1 MRHHAEDCPARLA
14 PVQAPAAAARALT
27 GAAAGNRAVT
37 QRLLVQRD
45 RASDLAA
52 CQSVLMDAKAPV
64 SALHPVR
71 DFTVVDTSDR
81 VALIRR
87 IHGEWWVTPG
97 DESALERIWKSPGMD
112 AIAAQQQKL
121 YQESRDRGAALP
133 ATATTFGTFTNKISQ
148 DMTEGGTTVVRGRF
162 TWTLLNDKLEV
173 EVPVDFV
180 PAEGVTAPVAT
191 WTGQIDSVWNQF
203 AVTDKSDGKK
213 VPVTMKLKDTSG
225 DERKINV
232 VQNKVPGAY
241 GNGDRANAAKWYPVM
256 PDSVAPHEFGHLI
269 GLPDEY
275 QRTHADF
282 KAITGGDKTGPA
294 APTTKTPK
302 AVADELHVALT
313 DADETKRAALATTV
327 LTGAG
332 LISGGR
338 AVQGDFAQKVM
349 TAYDDEYESI
359 FKPSLLQRLQR
370 LNKDN
375 WILMSVFS
383 YASGTIMGNPDAVV
397 AEGHDHPVEPRHMRE
412 FVAIVKRH
420 YPGRT
425 WEIGPK

>member
-1 MRHHAEDCPARLA
+1 MA
-14 PVQAPAAAARALT
+14 
-27 GAAAGNRAVT
+27 
-37 QRLLVQRD
+37 QRLSIQRD

-52 CQSVLMDAKAPV
+52 CQSVLMDADPDTD
-64 SALHPVR
+64 ALHPVR
-71 DFTVVDTSDR
+71 DFTVVDTSER
-81 VALIRR
+81 LMLIRK
-87 IHGEWWVTPG
+87 IHAITWVGPN
-97 DESALERIWKSPGMD
+97 DEATLVRIWRSPGMD
-112 AIAAQQQKL
+112 AIAAQHQAL
-121 YQESRDRGAALP
+121 YQDSRDYGAELP
-133 ATATTFGTFTNKISQ
+133 PTLTTFGTFTNKISQ

-173 EVPVDFV
+173 EVPVHFAPV
-180 PAEGVTAPVAT
+180 EGVTTPLAT
-191 WTGQIDSVWNQF
+191 WDGQINTVWNQF

-213 VPVTMKLKDTSG
+213 VQVTMKLKDQAG
-225 DERKINV
+225 DPRTISV

-241 GNGDRANAAKWYPVM
+241 GNGDRANAGKWYPVM
-256 PDSVAPHEFGHLI
+256 PSSVAPHEFGHLI

-275 QRTHADF
+275 QRTHGDF

-302 AVADELHVALT
+302 AVAGELHVALT
-313 DADETKRAALATTV
+313 GDESTRADLATAV
-327 LTGAG
+327 LVNANLITGG
-332 LISGGR
+332 K

-349 TAYDDEYESI
+349 AAYDDEYESI
-359 FKPSLLQRLQR
+359 FRPSLLQRLQR
-370 LNKDN
+370 LKKDN

-397 AEGHDHPVEPRHMRE
+397 AEGHDHPVEPRHLRE

-420 YPGRT
+420 YPART